1 MILDAL
7 SYRIVLY
14 ELKVNTYLRRI
25 YMATLTNEMGTI
37 QISDDVIAKIAGRS
51 AEGCYGIVG
60 MAAKKA
66 SDGLVELLNRE
77 NFTRGIRV
85 SSSGE
90 ELIIDMYVIVEYG
103 ISIFAVSSSAIDTVK
118 YNVENQTGLKV
129 SKVNVTVEGIRVN

>member
-1 MILDAL
+1 
-7 SYRIVLY
+7 
-14 ELKVNTYLRRI
+14 
-25 YMATLTNEMGTI
+25 MATLTNEMGTI
-37 QISDDVIAKIAGRS
+37 QIADDVIAKIAGRS
-51 AEGCYGIVG
+51 AESCYGIVG

-85 SSSGE
+85 STTDN
-90 ELIIDMYVIVEYG
+90 ELVIDMFVIVEFG